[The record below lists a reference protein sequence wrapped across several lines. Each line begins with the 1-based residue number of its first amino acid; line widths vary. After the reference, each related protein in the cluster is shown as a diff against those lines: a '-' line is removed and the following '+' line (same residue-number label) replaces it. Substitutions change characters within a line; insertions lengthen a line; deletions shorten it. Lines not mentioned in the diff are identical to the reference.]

1 MKVVITGGTGMV
13 GINLIKYLLEKNVEI
28 LVLVRNKTKLEKIFP
43 NQSKLKIIECS
54 LNDLEKLQL
63 EKEGYDVFYHLAW
76 EGTRGEDRNNV
87 EMQMRNIKYTIKA
100 VELAK
105 RIGSKR
111 FVGIRL
117 TSRIWK
123 YRRQGSS

>member
-1 MKVVITGGTGMV
+1 MAI
-13 GINLIKYLLEKNVEI
+13 
-28 LVLVRNKTKLEKIFP
+28 VRDKTKLEKIFP
-43 NQSKLKIIECS
+43 NHSKLKIIECS

-63 EKEGYDVFYHLAW
+63 EKEGYDLFYHLAW

-105 RIGSKR
+105 RIGAKR
-111 FVGIRL
+111 FIGIRF
-117 TSRIWK
+117 TSRIW
-123 YRRQGSS
+123 